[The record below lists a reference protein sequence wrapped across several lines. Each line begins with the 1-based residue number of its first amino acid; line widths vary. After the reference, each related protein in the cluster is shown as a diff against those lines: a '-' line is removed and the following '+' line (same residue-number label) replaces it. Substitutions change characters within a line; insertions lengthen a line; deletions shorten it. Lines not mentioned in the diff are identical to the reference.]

1 MAQIGAGITIGSGV
15 GLLAKAPISA
25 ISWTTATPT
34 VGGQYVA
41 ASPTQIIYSGVAS
54 GFNISTSTDGTSW
67 STTTLPTPSGSQAP
81 NQVIYANGQWVIT
94 GNPFTCSWTST
105 NGTSWTVHNFSQ
117 PTGTSGAIQSNLV
130 YGSGLY
136 VGMITDN
143 TVDEYPIALY
153 SSDGVTWNTSTVT
166 NAQATGRVLSL
177 ATNGTQFYGFDAGYS
192 AWHYSSADG
201 TTWTSTEG
209 FVGGN
214 SYGSTWDA
222 ERGFMT
228 QQASPPTIYVNNRP
242 ADATDWS
249 AVTTITTPLGGYSIV
264 AFETTGNPTILIQS
278 AWGAGANCSVSYD
291 GGYTFTTTTLPQ
303 DAGFNNCNATVFN
316 NKIYI
321 LTAYPTLAAIIG
333 SPY

>member
-1 MAQIGAGITIGSGV
+1 MTITFSGGMKITGGGITASGTP
-15 GLLAKAPISA
+15 GA

-34 VGGQYVA
+34 ISGSYAA
-41 ASPTQIIYSGVAS
+41 ASPTQIIYSGS
-54 GFNISTSTDGTSW
+54 GLNISTSTDGVAW
-67 STTTLPTPSGSQAP
+67 STTTLPTPSGAQTA
-81 NQVIYANGQWVIT
+81 NQVIYANGQWVIA

-105 NGTSWTVHNFSQ
+105 DGTTWTVHNFSQ
-117 PTGTSGAIQSNLV
+117 PTGTSNGIQSNLV

-143 TVDEYPIALY
+143 TANSYPIALY
-153 SSDGVTWNTSTVT
+153 SSDGVTWNTSTVAG
-166 NAQATGRVLSL
+166 AQVGGRAVSL
-177 ATNGTQFYGFDAGYS
+177 ATNGTQFYGFDASYS
-192 AWHYSSADG
+192 AYHYSSVNG
-201 TTWTSTEG
+201 TSWTSTSG
-209 FVGGN
+209 YIGGN

-242 ADATDWS
+242 NDATDWS

-264 AFETTGNPTILIQS
+264 AFPRTVTPTILIQN
-278 AWGAGANCSVSYD
+278 AWGATANSSISYD
-291 GGYTFTTTTLPQ
+291 GGYTFTTTILPQ
-303 DAGFNNCNATVFN
+303 NAAFNNNNATVFK

-321 LTAYPTLAAIIG
+321 LTTYPTLAAIIG